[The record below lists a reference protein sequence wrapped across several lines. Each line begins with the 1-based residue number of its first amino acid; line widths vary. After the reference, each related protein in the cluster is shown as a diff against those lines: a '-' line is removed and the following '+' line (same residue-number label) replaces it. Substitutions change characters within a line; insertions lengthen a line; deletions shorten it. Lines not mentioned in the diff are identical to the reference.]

1 MILGRAA
8 TGLAGSTRRA
18 PDTLLGTLV
27 HELTHA
33 RNLVQS
39 AELRSTAD
47 TDDQV
52 FIDTALAQTRTALS
66 GIVTAAGLRSFVEE
80 VVARHVHWIVLQEL
94 SGTPGSIAVLQ
105 LGAGNLASAA
115 HFYFFDRRGTWDA
128 NGYGQELFAQG
139 DAAKFAQL
147 AAFLRR
153 CAAQSFSTDF
163 DADNAST
170 QAFLAAAQ
178 FCDDQALNPSALP
191 TPDGCFPLLQD
202 FV

>member
-1 MILGRAA
+1 M
-8 TGLAGSTRRA
+8 T
-18 PDTLLGTLV
+18 
-27 HELTHA
+27 
-33 RNLVQS
+33 
-39 AELRSTAD
+39 
-47 TDDQV
+47 
-52 FIDTALAQTRTALS
+52 
-66 GIVTAAGLRSFVEE
+66 
-80 VVARHVHWIVLQEL
+80 
-94 SGTPGSIAVLQ
+94 GTPGSIAVFQ

-115 HFYFFDRRGTWDA
+115 HFYFFDRRGTWDL
-128 NGYGQELFAQG
+128 NGYGQALFTRG

-178 FCDDQALNPSALP
+178 FCDDQTVNPTLLP
-191 TPDGCFPLLQD
+191 APDGCFPLLQD